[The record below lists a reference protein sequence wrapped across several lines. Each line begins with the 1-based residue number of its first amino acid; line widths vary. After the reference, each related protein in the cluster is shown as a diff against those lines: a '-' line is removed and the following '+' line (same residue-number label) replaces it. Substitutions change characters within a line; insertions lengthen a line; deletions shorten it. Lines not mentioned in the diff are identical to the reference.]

1 MGGCA
6 SRHARVS
13 GCTLD
18 GARGGRQ
25 GAGEVRGD
33 SSDRWWRSHREG
45 AWTLL
50 YEGGMWGSWWGKLG
64 RVPEVTGPGQTGER
78 EGEC

>member
-6 SRHARVS
+6 LRHARVS

-18 GARGGRQ
+18 GARGARQ

-33 SSDRWWRSHREG
+33 SSERWWRSGWRHPTGKRHVGLLEG
-45 AWTLL
+45 
-50 YEGGMWGSWWGKLG
+50 E
-64 RVPEVTGPGQTGER
+64 TGQGQTGER
-78 EGEC
+78 EGVC

>member
-1 MGGCA
+1 MVEI
-6 SRHARVS
+6 RVE
-13 GCTLD
+13 
-18 GARGGRQ
+18 AP
-25 GAGEVRGD
+25 
-33 SSDRWWRSHREG
+33 HREG

>member
-1 MGGCA
+1 MTVISKSQA
-6 SRHARVS
+6 
-13 GCTLD
+13 LD
-18 GARGGRQ
+18 PVLETVDEQRQ
-25 GAGEVRGD
+25 GSIRVEAP
-33 SSDRWWRSHREG
+33 HREG